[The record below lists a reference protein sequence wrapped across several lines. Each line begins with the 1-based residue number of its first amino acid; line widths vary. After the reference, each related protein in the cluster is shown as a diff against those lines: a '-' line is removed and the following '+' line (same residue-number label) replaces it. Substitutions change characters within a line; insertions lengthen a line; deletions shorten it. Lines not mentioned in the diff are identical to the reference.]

1 MARAYT
7 RDPLHPLVEGLFQAI
22 FGTRPAER
30 VMEADVLRASDP
42 LTAAMFNIGAPTL
55 PVEREI
61 TIPGPAGDLRALVF
75 APQEAGGAPLPV
87 VVYFHGGGFVIMT
100 PESSAKIAKRIAQNA
115 GAVVISIDYRRAPE
129 ASYPAPLDD
138 CIAAFRWVR
147 AHAASL
153 GGDPSRVAVGGESA
167 GGNLAAATVLRVLAD
182 GDAPP
187 AAAVL
192 MCAWLDLQMDS
203 PSFRAFGPTDALIDD
218 VVMTYWRDCYTDDP
232 AVWANPLASPLRGD
246 LSAFP
251 PACVL
256 AGGIDPLCD
265 EDVQFAEKLRA
276 AGRDV
281 ELHEYAGMPHI
292 WSFFPQLDGVT
303 DVDARIGAFLRR
315 VFGSEA
321 ILPE

>member
-1 MARAYT
+1 LAQAYT
-7 RDPLHPLVEGLFQAI
+7 RDPMHPVVEGLFQAI
-22 FGTRPAER
+22 FATRPAER
-30 VMEADVLRASDP
+30 VMDAEILRAGDA
-42 LTAAMFNIGAPTL
+42 LAAVGFNIGAPSL

-75 APQEAGGAPLPV
+75 APREAGGAALPV
-87 VVYFHGGGFVIMT
+87 VVYFHGGGFVILT
-100 PESSAKIAKRIAQNA
+100 PESSAKIAKRMAQNV
-115 GAVVISIDYRRAPE
+115 GAVVVSIDYRRAPE
-129 ASYPAPLDD
+129 HPYPAPLDD

-153 GGDPSRVAVGGESA
+153 GGDPARVGVGGDSA
-167 GGNLAAATVLRVLAD
+167 GGNLAAATALRLLAE
-182 GDAPP
+182 GDSPP

-192 MCAWLDLQMDS
+192 MCPWLDMEMDS
-203 PSFRAFGPTDALIDD
+203 PSFRAYGPTDALIDD
-218 VVMTYWRDCYTDDP
+218 VVMTYWRDSYTDDP

-251 PACVL
+251 PTCVL

-265 EDVQFAEKLRA
+265 EDVQFAEKLKA

-281 ELHEYAGMPHI
+281 ELHEYAGMAHI
-292 WSFFPQLDGVT
+292 WSFFPQLDGLT

-321 ILPE
+321 ILPA